1 MADGISVV
9 SVDGRRQ
16 RGERTRQAII
26 EAALSLQEEGVLV
39 PTAQQISDRAGVL
52 IRSFFRHFED
62 METLFKAADDQLRDS
77 YEALFIGGDRDG
89 FLEERVNRAVERRSA
104 AFEKLKNIFLGTK
117 AQLWRYEMLRKN
129 YARNQRGLRKDL
141 EAWLPELTGLPEVEC
156 ESIHAN
162 DVIET
167 ALIQR
172 ATVTTWK
179 SIWFWIFAFY
189 MGYFWAVFMII
200 GQWNGMD
207 NPNAQI
213 LIYVIG
219 GLGFGFL
226 MSASVKGDI
235 YVNKDHYD
243 LTRPI
248 NKIQMMWPFILFGL
262 AVAHLIAG
270 LVSHGDT
277 LFIYNLVLFSGLS
290 PLYVRPKGKGLL
302 LGWTKLL
309 GFLIIIGILLVKRLS
324 YNS

>member
-156 ESIHAN
+156 ESIHAIASFEMWN
-162 DVIET
+162 RLRSEQSLSET
-167 ALIQR
+167 ASISVVKSTLI
-172 ATVTTWK
+172 
-179 SIWFWIFAFY
+179 
-189 MGYFWAVFMII
+189 
-200 GQWNGMD
+200 
-207 NPNAQI
+207 
-213 LIYVIG
+213 
-219 GLGFGFL
+219 
-226 MSASVKGDI
+226 
-235 YVNKDHYD
+235 
-243 LTRPI
+243 
-248 NKIQMMWPFILFGL
+248 
-262 AVAHLIAG
+262 
-270 LVSHGDT
+270 T
-277 LFIYNLVLFSGLS
+277 LLS
-290 PLYVRPKGKGLL
+290 
-302 LGWTKLL
+302 
-309 GFLIIIGILLVKRLS
+309 S
-324 YNS
+324 D

>member
-1 MADGISVV
+1 MADGITVV

-156 ESIHAN
+156 ESIHAIASFEMWN
-162 DVIET
+162 RLRSEQGLSET
-167 ALIQR
+167 ASISVVKSTLI
-172 ATVTTWK
+172 
-179 SIWFWIFAFY
+179 S
-189 MGYFWAVFMII
+189 
-200 GQWNGMD
+200 
-207 NPNAQI
+207 
-213 LIYVIG
+213 L
-219 GLGFGFL
+219 
-226 MSASVKGDI
+226 
-235 YVNKDHYD
+235 
-243 LTRPI
+243 
-248 NKIQMMWPFILFGL
+248 
-262 AVAHLIAG
+262 
-270 LVSHGDT
+270 
-277 LFIYNLVLFSGLS
+277 LS
-290 PLYVRPKGKGLL
+290 
-302 LGWTKLL
+302 
-309 GFLIIIGILLVKRLS
+309 S
-324 YNS
+324 D